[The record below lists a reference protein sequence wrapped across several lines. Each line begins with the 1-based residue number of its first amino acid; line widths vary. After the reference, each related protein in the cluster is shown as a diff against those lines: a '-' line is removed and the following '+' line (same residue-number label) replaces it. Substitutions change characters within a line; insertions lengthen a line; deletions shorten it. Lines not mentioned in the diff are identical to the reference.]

1 MIGIYGA
8 NGFIGR
14 NLTRRL
20 MASGHPVRAV
30 SRNFDRGFEAELERS
45 VDVVAADFMDPL
57 AMASSLEDLDTVV
70 QLIST
75 SSPGLKNDHA
85 VADVRENVIPHV
97 GFLRSCIKGGIRR
110 YVFVSSGGTVYGP
123 DVPTPTPEN
132 APTNPICSHGLTK
145 LVIEKY
151 IQMHGYV
158 DGLQFVILR
167 LSNPFGPD
175 QEFKK
180 GQGLIPAILERK
192 RLGLPVRVFGGGL
205 ARRDY
210 IFIDDVIDAIELAI
224 EASGN
229 PSLVLNIG
237 SGESRSVLEVIQ
249 TIEEVGGFE
258 LEKELVEARK
268 TDVQISCLDIGNARE
283 VLGWKPRT
291 AFRQGIERTL
301 SEARFREAAGR

>member
-14 NLTRRL
+14 SLTLRL

-30 SRNFDRGFEAELERS
+30 SRSFDYEFEAQLIRS
-45 VDVVAADFMDPL
+45 VDVLAADFTDPL
-57 AMASSLEDLDTVV
+57 AMAASLQDLDTVV

-85 VADVRENVIPHV
+85 VADVQENVIPHV
-97 GFLRSCIKGGIRR
+97 SFLQSCVKAGIRR
-110 YVFVSSGGTVYGP
+110 YVFLSSGGTVYGP
-123 DVPTPTPEN
+123 DVPTPTPET

-145 LVIEKY
+145 LAIEKY
-151 IQMHGYV
+151 IQMHGRV

-167 LSNPFGPD
+167 LSNPFGPG

-192 RLGLPVRVFGGGL
+192 RMGLPIRVFGGGR

-210 IFIDDVIDAIELAI
+210 IFIEDVIDAIELAI
-224 EASGN
+224 NASDE
-229 PSLVLNIG
+229 PALIVNIG
-237 SGESRSVLEVIQ
+237 SGESRSVLEVIE
-249 TIEEVGGFE
+249 TIEAVGSFE
-258 LEKELVEARK
+258 LKKEPVEARK
-268 TDVQISCLDIGNARE
+268 TDVEISCLDVARAQQT
-283 VLGWKPRT
+283 LGWTPKT
-291 AFRQGIERTL
+291 GFRQGIERTL
-301 SEARFREAAGR
+301 LQAVPA